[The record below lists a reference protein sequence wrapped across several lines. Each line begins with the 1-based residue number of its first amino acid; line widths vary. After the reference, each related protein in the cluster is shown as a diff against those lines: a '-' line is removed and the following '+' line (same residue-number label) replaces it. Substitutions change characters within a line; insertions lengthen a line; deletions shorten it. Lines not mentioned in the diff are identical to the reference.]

1 MKSFITRFI
10 SAAVAVLVIL
20 FTFYF
25 FQTNGLKFLILAAFI
40 IATTELQKI
49 LFKNKDQFF
58 ASLLFSILSIFNFLL
73 IVYIPNFALY
83 GICFTW
89 IFYVISTLML
99 YHKSKELDL
108 IQSSLFSALVG
119 FIYLPVFVSF
129 AWRILDLE
137 NGLQWFIG
145 LLTMVFAGDIGAYL
159 VGVLIGKNKIMPS
172 ISPKKS
178 IEGAVGGLLSS
189 SIAGLAFGHSLTQQY
204 LIIFSLLGLI
214 VGLVGM
220 FGDFFE
226 SLLKRVANIKDSGSI
241 MPGHGGVL
249 DRIDGVIFAAPVVF
263 LAAYFGPAFLAS
275 YF

>member
-1 MKSFITRFI
+1 MKSFITRLI
-10 SAAVAVLVIL
+10 SAVVAVIVIL
-20 FTFYF
+20 LTFQF
-25 FQTNGLKFLILAAFI
+25 LHINGLKSLIAFAFVI
-40 IATTELQKI
+40 GTLELQKI
-49 LFKNKDQFF
+49 LFKNKDQFL
-58 ASLLFSILSIFNFLL
+58 ASVLFSILSVFNFFLN
-73 IVYIPNFALY
+73 VFIPNFAIY
-83 GICFTW
+83 GLCFTW
-89 IFYVISTLML
+89 IFYVIAILIL
-99 YHKSKELDL
+99 YHKNKEITH
-108 IQSSLFSALVG
+108 IQNSLFSALVG

-137 NGLQWFIG
+137 NGLQWFVG

-178 IEGAVGGLLSS
+178 IEGAVGGLCASS
-189 SIAGLAFGHSLTQQY
+189 LAGLAFGFSLTQNY
-204 LIIFSLLGLI
+204 FLIFSLLGFA

-226 SLLKRVANIKDSGSI
+226 SLLKRVADIKDSGSI

-263 LAAYFGPAFLAS
+263 LAAYFGPALLTSLF
-275 YF
+275 